1 MKKIKAV
8 RPYIY
13 PKGVNFKEAP
23 YKAWISAK
31 GSKACPFYPWRIFHK
46 FIFNYDFPDLL
57 NDNEA
62 RLRFVD
68 PQNILFEAFPDYF
81 LHEIVPMMWDCWPQ
95 FHTKMFIWFKKHHVR
110 TAIFSSSQVAE
121 LFKQKIPDLN
131 GLWCPEAVDTEKY
144 NKGIE
149 LNQRKIDVLEL
160 GRISGLLDKI
170 NITDINYVCTKRG
183 DRIIYSEQQL
193 IEIMSGSK
201 ICITLPRSITQP
213 SVACNIETLTQRYW
227 ECMLSRMVM
236 LGHAPEELINLIG
249 YNPVVELDIEHAT
262 EQVQDI
268 LAHIEDYQSLVDKNR
283 ETALKMGDWSVRM
296 QEVMKWL
303 KYCGYEV

>member
-31 GSKACPFYPWRIFHK
+31 GSKAYPFYPWRIFHK

-131 GLWCPEAVDTEKY
+131 VLWCPEAVDTEKY

-170 NITDINYVCTKRG
+170 NITDINYVYTKRG
-183 DRIIYSEQQL
+183 DSVIYSEQQL
-193 IEIMSGSK
+193 IEILSDSK

-213 SVACNIETLTQRYW
+213 NVACNIETLTQRYW

-236 LGHAPEELINLIG
+236 LGHAPKELVDLIG
-249 YNPVVELDIEHAT
+249 YNPVIELDTTNAID
-262 EQVQDI
+262 QLKDI

-283 ETALKMGDWSVRM
+283 ETAIRMGDWTVRM
-296 QEVMKWL
+296 REVMKWL
-303 KYCGYEV
+303 NGCGYEV